1 MNIIYEF
8 LPENILNALGWT
20 VLHSLWQAF
29 LAALLLAAYLLVWQK
44 TDARRRY
51 LAGCV
56 AMGGTLLF
64 SLITFFIVLGNG
76 ETGSALA
83 SEVLSDNGEVLGHY
97 FIESSP
103 SAFMDYFNENM
114 PLIVTAWL
122 MGMVFFFLR
131 TLGGLLY
138 IQRLKTRHLS
148 SIPEQWQAIM
158 NSLQASLGISQKIK
172 IAASAL
178 VKVPM
183 VVGWF
188 KPVVLMPLAAINNLT
203 TEQVE
208 AILAHELAHIARYDY
223 LVNILQA
230 IVEAIF
236 YFNPAVWWISARIRT
251 ERENCC
257 DDLAVVTCGGNSLAY
272 AKALVS
278 LQEMQQ
284 VQPMLALSF
293 SKNKNQLLLRIQRI
307 LQSPDKKSNA
317 MEKISATVLL
327 LAALILLSVQAQSSF
342 SNPSNMEEDA
352 FFNNEFTPEYV
363 SLDTL
368 PANFKNSKD
377 GNLVIVKKNGDVIE
391 MELDNGEIKNVKVN
405 GEPVPEEDF
414 AQYDPDNLPAEEI
427 ATVDISKGNHA
438 RDDHFPKGSFHFNR
452 NEDGE
457 DMEVRVKDGKIKY
470 LRIDGEEID
479 EAEYADY
486 QDMVEEL
493 VNDLPA
499 PPPIPPMPPM
509 PPAPPVPSVAP
520 VAPMA
525 PMPPAP
531 PAPPV
536 QRTRTI
542 TTEKNGQGMTIII
555 ENDNGEEPIEIE
567 IDNHRK
573 GNVTINGNEI
583 KGLKE
588 GDRTVIK
595 QNIDGSDDNVF
606 FDEQRNRVFWFP
618 NDSEHIG
625 FAFPE
630 ADQEQALRFRE
641 LLALKEHQHQEL
653 FKGLSEREIQEM
665 ERSKRLVEELH
676 REQEGRVQEQ
686 LERARML
693 NVDRDKLLAEL
704 EKRKQE
710 RFFENDQRM
719 MQRELRLKELHQKME
734 AEQMAVQ
741 ELMNKDEKEALAKH
755 LKAMEKLRGEVDRL
769 HEQAKVYGLKG
780 YLYDEYRGAQ

>member
-51 LAGCV
+51 LAGCL
-56 AMGGTLLF
+56 AMGSTLLF

-76 ETGSALA
+76 ETGSTLGA
-83 SEVLSDNGEVLGHY
+83 EVLSDDGEMLGHY

-103 SAFMDYFNENM
+103 TAFMDYFNENM

-122 MGMVFFFLR
+122 MGMVFFLLK

-148 SIPEQWQAIM
+148 SIPKQWQATM
-158 NSLQASLGISQKIK
+158 NNLQASLGISQKIK

-183 VVGWF
+183 VVGWL
-188 KPVVLMPLAAINNLT
+188 KPIVLMPLAAINHLT

-230 IVEAIF
+230 VVEAIF
-236 YFNPAVWWISARIRT
+236 YFNPAVWWISACIRT

-352 FFNNEFTPEYV
+352 FLNNEFTPEYV
-363 SLDTL
+363 PIDTL
-368 PANFKNSKD
+368 PQKFRTSKD
-377 GNLVIVKKNGDVIE
+377 GNLVITKKNGDVIE

-427 ATVDISKGNHA
+427 ATVNISRGNRA
-438 RDDHFPKGSFHFNR
+438 KEDHFPKGNFHFNS
-452 NEDGE
+452 NENGE

-479 EAEYADY
+479 EADYADY
-486 QDMVEEL
+486 EDMVEEL

-499 PPPIPPMPPM
+499 PPPIPPMPP
-509 PPAPPVPSVAP
+509 VPSVAP
-520 VAPMA
+520 VAPLAPRSPMTPMP

-531 PAPPV
+531 PA

-583 KGLKE
+583 KGLKD
-588 GDRTVIK
+588 GDRTVIR
-595 QNIDGSDDNVF
+595 QNIEGEDDHVF
-606 FDEQRNRVFWFP
+606 YDEQRGRVFWFP
-618 NDSEHIG
+618 NDSEKMG

-630 ADQEQALRFRE
+630 ADQEQVLRFQE
-641 LLALKEHQHQEL
+641 LLALKENQRQEL
-653 FKGLSEREIQEM
+653 FGRLSEKEIEQLEHS
-665 ERSKRLVEELH
+665 RKLVEQLH
-676 REQEGRVQEQ
+676 EQQ
-686 LERARML
+686 LERAEML
-693 NVDRDKLLAEL
+693 HFDRDQLLAEL

-710 RFFENDQRM
+710 RFFENDQ
-719 MQRELRLKELHQKME
+719 QKLQKELRLKELHQKMK
-734 AEQMAVQ
+734 AEQMAVE
-741 ELMNKDEKEALAKH
+741 ELMSKSNKEALAKH
-755 LKAMEKLRGEVDRL
+755 LKEMEKLRGEVDRL
-769 HEQAKVYGLKG
+769 HEQAKVYQLRSP
-780 YLYDEYRGAQ
+780 LYDEYRGAQ